1 MIKDYYGI
9 VYHAIIICLLSLI
22 MSGCASVRL
31 APRQD
36 LSKSDVYSIISK
48 HNIEFDWWSCK
59 GKVSLNTSTVGG
71 SGKMYLRIKKDSL
84 IWSVAKKA
92 SIEVAR
98 MNATPEE
105 VVVKYPTEKTYQRG
119 NVDQLSRQFGVSLSY
134 EDVQQLLVGNVFL
147 PDTTSST
154 LVRQSDGYL
163 LSWSDPYGYD
173 ITYLVDDRTSQL
185 SMLSIRDADGRSVKQ
200 SFDDYKPISNGNH
213 DVAYSRRIEV
223 DDDTQIGIRLTEVE
237 VNEEEKTPFS
247 INDRYSEISF

>member
-1 MIKDYYGI
+1 MSKDYYRI
-9 VYHAIIICLLSLI
+9 VYHAVIISTVSLVVC
-22 MSGCASVRL
+22 GCASVKL
-31 APRQD
+31 APRQN
-36 LSKSDVYSIISK
+36 LSKTDVWAIISQ
-48 HNIEFDWWSCK
+48 HNIDFDWWSCK
-59 GKVSLNTSTVGG
+59 GKVSLNSPALGG

-119 NVDQLSRQFGVSLSY
+119 NISQLSQQFGVSLSY

-154 LVRQSDGYL
+154 LIRQSDGYL

-173 ITYLVDDRTSQL
+173 ITYLVDDRTAQL
-185 SMLSIRDADGRSVKQ
+185 SILSIRDSGGRSVKQ
-200 SFDDYKPISNGNH
+200 SFNDYKPISNGKR

-223 DDDTQIGIRLTEVE
+223 DNDTQISIRLSEVE
-237 VNEEEKTPFS
+237 VNEDEKTPFS
-247 INDRYSEISF
+247 ISDRYSEISF